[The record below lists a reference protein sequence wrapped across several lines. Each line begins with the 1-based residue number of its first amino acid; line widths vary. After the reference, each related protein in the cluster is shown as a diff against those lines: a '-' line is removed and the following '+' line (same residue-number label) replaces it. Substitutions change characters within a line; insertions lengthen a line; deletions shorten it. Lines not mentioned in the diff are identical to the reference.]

1 MTDTARLDVD
11 IMSGDFYAAN
21 PHEAWTWMRR
31 NEPVYHDERNDVW
44 GVTRHQDIRACSTD
58 PATFANGSGC
68 RPKGFPMPMMVD
80 MDPPLHTRRR
90 KLVSS
95 GFTPRRIS
103 ELREHVAGTCDEVLD
118 AVTELGACDFVHD
131 VAAQLPLIVIGDM
144 LGVAA
149 QDRADL
155 LRWSDDML
163 MSQGAMTEEIVE
175 NAGIAFAEYE
185 AYILPVIEQRRA
197 TNDTS
202 DLIGILANAEID
214 GDRLSDDDL
223 VFETLLI
230 LIGGDET
237 TRHVVSGGMLALL
250 DNLDQLAALRADP
263 SLLPAAVEEMLRW
276 VSPLQ
281 DMARTLT
288 RDITLS
294 GATLHE
300 GDQLMLFYPSANR
313 DEDVFAD
320 PFAFDITRNPNP
332 HLAFGLGNHF
342 CLGNQLARLELLEM
356 MPKLFERLPDL
367 RLATD
372 AELPRRAS
380 NFVSGLESM
389 PVEFTPTPRRAAGA

>member
-1 MTDTARLDVD
+1 MTDTARLDAD
-11 IMSGDFYAAN
+11 IMSGDFYAGN

-103 ELREHVAGTCDEVLD
+103 ELREQVAGTCDEVLD

-197 TNDTS
+197 TKNTS

-250 DNLDQLAALRADP
+250 DNLDQLAAVRADP

-320 PFAFDITRNPNP
+320 PFAFDVTRNPNP